1 MAERTAW
8 RPPWYAWLVLAAGV
22 LWLVHSRMPWL
33 LQGHYLFLAGTA
45 LVALLLVLAA
55 LWELAPASMMC
66 GAIVLTVFSGSWVAM
81 GFPGF
86 PFLPDRI
93 LLVGVLLALWLHSP
107 GTAGLPRARV
117 RGVHLLLALTVLYAC
132 ASAAA
137 AGTLTS
143 KAGIFDLLDRLGVIP
158 FLMLLVAPVIFAGA
172 RERSMLL
179 ATLVGLGGY
188 LGITAVFETI
198 GPHALVFPHYIAA
211 SDALTPN
218 RQAGGPF
225 QAPITE
231 GFACFACGVA
241 AAIALARW
249 RGGRRLLAGTVLVLC
264 TLGTFLTLERGVWVA
279 GAAGLL
285 AAGLF
290 ARELRRFIVPA
301 VLACALIVGGVL
313 LASPTLAGRAGTRS
327 ADKIPVW
334 DRQNQTA
341 AALRM
346 IAAKPLFGF
355 GWDSYAKRSSE
366 YFRQAAT
373 YPMTGLSTPK
383 DPLPLHN
390 SYLSYA
396 VELGLVGALL
406 WLACLCWGV
415 GGAVA
420 LGTAPELRAWRLG
433 LIALGSFFAVLAFF
447 NPLQQN
453 FTELLLWTWAGLLL
467 CPPAWMPQ
475 PAGESEPEAI
485 TQPEPAAET
494 EPRPEPG
501 PEPKPELE
509 PQPQAQSEPEPEPEP
524 DRDPEPQ
531 RERER
536 EAEPT
541 PLSSALA
548 ESVFGRAPA
557 RC

>member
-1 MAERTAW
+1 
-8 RPPWYAWLVLAAGV
+8 
-22 LWLVHSRMPWL
+22 
-33 LQGHYLFLAGTA
+33 
-45 LVALLLVLAA
+45 
-55 LWELAPASMMC
+55 
-66 GAIVLTVFSGSWVAM
+66 
-81 GFPGF
+81 
-86 PFLPDRI
+86 
-93 LLVGVLLALWLHSP
+93 
-107 GTAGLPRARV
+107 
-117 RGVHLLLALTVLYAC
+117 
-132 ASAAA
+132 
-137 AGTLTS
+137 
-143 KAGIFDLLDRLGVIP
+143 
-158 FLMLLVAPVIFAGA
+158 
-172 RERSMLL
+172 
-179 ATLVGLGGY
+179 
-188 LGITAVFETI
+188 
-198 GPHALVFPHYIAA
+198 VFPHYIAA

-249 RGGRRLLAGTVLVLC
+249 RGGRRLLAGTVLALC
-264 TLGTFLTLERGVWVA
+264 TLGTFLTLERGVWIA

-313 LASPTLAGRAGTRS
+313 LASPTLAGRASTRS
-327 ADKIPVW
+327 SDKIPVW

-366 YFRQAAT
+366 YFRQAPT

-396 VELGLVGALL
+396 VELGLVGVLL
-406 WLACLCWGV
+406 WLACPFWGV

-420 LGTAPELRAWRLG
+420 VGTAPELRAWRLG
-433 LIALGSFFAVLAFF
+433 LIALGCFFAALAFF

-467 CPPAWMPQ
+467 CPPAWVPQ

-485 TQPEPAAET
+485 TQPEPAAQT

-509 PQPQAQSEPEPEPEP
+509 PKPQAQSEPEREPEP
-524 DRDPEPQ
+524 DRDPEPRPQ

-536 EAEPT
+536 EPEPT
-541 PLSSALA
+541 PVSSTLA